1 MTPYKHKTIVFL
13 FFILFIGI
21 TKSFA
26 QNTKRPNIIFIM
38 TDDQSSI
45 VPTKNDTEVQSR
57 PFGFNGD
64 QDVHTPIIDGLAKN
78 GMIFS
83 NAYVSS
89 SVCSPSRYTMLTGR
103 YASRSKG
110 TIFMKQHPLGTM
122 TRVENNT
129 EIENDLDNLPKL
141 LQQLGYKTGF
151 VGKSHI
157 MEHDK
162 LLQRKNWVKH
172 GFKEFDK
179 EANPNNEAVSA
190 AAAHNHQVWVDIIK
204 EYGFD
209 YANAVYGG
217 NLKEVYNDSL
227 NVHNVEW
234 KNKAAIEFIEKNKDK
249 PFFLYY
255 SETIPHGPAP
265 WIKRNGKYIFSLDAN
280 PKFTG
285 EGYVNETYSYL
296 PTRQE
301 IKNEIKSLGKD
312 QNHSWLLWFDYA
324 IGAIVNKLKK
334 EGIYE
339 NTLIVLTSDH
349 GAYNHGKTTLY
360 ESGVKV
366 PLMMH
371 WPNGIKA
378 NSVYKE
384 QVQNIDFTPTFLE
397 LAGFNLKKVKTPL
410 DGVSLKNVLKGKQK
424 PVHDYLYFELGY
436 ARAVATKNWKYI
448 SVRYDQESEQKIQNG
463 QLFNGWQGSKIKLPY
478 YTRNSH
484 LGYHSSRH
492 NPLYFQRDQ
501 LFNLENDPHEQ
512 INLHSREEKKL
523 EELKVI
529 LSNCLKKF
537 KNRPYGEFI
546 N

>member
-1 MTPYKHKTIVFL
+1 MTVYNFKVLGFL
-13 FFILFIGI
+13 FLLIFVG
-21 TKSFA
+21 TNKSSA
-26 QNTKRPNIIFIM
+26 QNIKKPNIIFIM

-45 VPTKNDTEVQSR
+45 VPSKEDKGVQSR

-64 QDVHTPIIDGLAKN
+64 KEVHTPVIDSLAKG
-78 GMIFS
+78 GMIFN

-89 SVCSPSRYTMLTGR
+89 SVCSPSRYSMLTGR
-103 YASRSKG
+103 YASRSRGKV
-110 TIFMKQHPLGTM
+110 FMKQHPLGTM

-129 EIENDLDNLPKL
+129 ELENDLDNLPKL
-141 LQQLGYKTGF
+141 LQKLGYKTGF

-162 LLQRKNWVKH
+162 LLQRKNWLKN
-172 GFKEFDK
+172 GFKELGKYADPHD
-179 EANPNNEAVSA
+179 EEVSK
-190 AAAHNHQVWVDIIK
+190 AAAHNHQMWAEIIK

-234 KNKAAIEFIEKNKDK
+234 KNKAALDFIETNKES

-265 WIKRNGKYIFSLDAN
+265 WIKRNRKYKHGLDAN

-285 EGYVNETYSYL
+285 EGYVNESYSYL
-296 PTRQE
+296 PSRQE
-301 IKNEIKSLGKD
+301 IKDEITSLGKD
-312 QNHSWLLWFDYA
+312 LDHAWLLWFDYA
-324 IGAIVNKLKK
+324 IGALVQKLKD

-339 NTLIVLTSDH
+339 NTIIVITSDH
-349 GAYNHGKTTLY
+349 GSYNYGKTTLY

-366 PLMMH
+366 PLLVH
-371 WPNGIKA
+371 WPTGIKP
-378 NSVYKE
+378 NSVYNE
-384 QVQNIDFTPTFLE
+384 QVQNIDFTPTFLD
-397 LAGFNLKKVKTPL
+397 LAGYKLKKKNHF
-410 DGVSLKNVLKGKQK
+410 DGVSLKKVLFGSQN
-424 PVHDYLYFELGY
+424 PVRDFLYFELGY
-436 ARAVATKNWKYI
+436 ARAVATKEWKYI
-448 SVRYDQESEQKIQNG
+448 SVRYDPEKEQKIQNG
-463 QLFNGWQGSKIKLPY
+463 IMFNGFKGRKIPLPY

-492 NPLYFQRDQ
+492 NPLYFEKDQ
-501 LFNLENDPHEQ
+501 LFDLANNPKEHNNLYRKNHKEA
-512 INLHSREEKKL
+512 KKL
-523 EELKVI
+523 KSLLIETLE
-529 LSNCLKKF
+529 SF
-537 KNRPYGEFI
+537 PNRPYGEFV

>member
-1 MTPYKHKTIVFL
+1 MTAYNFKVLGFL
-13 FFILFIGI
+13 LLLIFVGTNISL
-21 TKSFA
+21 A
-26 QNTKRPNIIFIM
+26 QDIKKPNVIFIM

-45 VPTKNDTEVQSR
+45 VPSKEDKGVQSR

-64 QDVHTPIIDGLAKN
+64 KEVHTPVIDSLAKG
-78 GMIFS
+78 GMIFN

-89 SVCSPSRYTMLTGR
+89 SVCSPSRYSMLTGR
-103 YASRSKG
+103 YASRSRGKV
-110 TIFMKQHPLGTM
+110 FMKQHPLGAM

-129 EIENDLDNLPKL
+129 ELENDLDNLPKL
-141 LQQLGYKTGF
+141 LQKLGYKTGF

-162 LLQRKNWVKH
+162 LLQRKNWLKN

-179 EANPNNEAVSA
+179 NADPHDEEVSQA
-190 AAAHNHQVWVDIIK
+190 AFHNHEVWVNIIK

-217 NLKEVYNDSL
+217 NLKEVFNDSL

-234 KNKAAIEFIEKNKDK
+234 KNKAALDFIDTNKDV

-265 WIKRNGKYIFSLDAN
+265 WIKKNGKYKHSLDAN

-285 EGYVNETYSYL
+285 EGYNDESYSYL
-296 PTRQE
+296 PSRQE
-301 IKNEIKSLGKD
+301 IKDEITSLGKD
-312 QNHSWLLWFDYA
+312 QDHAWLLWFDYA
-324 IGAIVNKLKK
+324 IGALVQKLKD

-339 NTLIVLTSDH
+339 NTIIVITSDH
-349 GAYNHGKTTLY
+349 GSYNYGKTTLY

-366 PLMMH
+366 PLLVH
-371 WPNGIKA
+371 WPNGIKP
-378 NSVYKE
+378 NSVYNE
-384 QVQNIDFTPTFLE
+384 QVQNIDFAPTFLD
-397 LAGFNLKKVKTPL
+397 LAGDKLKKKHQF
-410 DGVSLKNVLKGKQK
+410 DGVSLKKVLFGSQN
-424 PVHDYLYFELGY
+424 PVHDFLYFELGY
-436 ARAVATKNWKYI
+436 ARAVATKEWKYI
-448 SVRYDQESEQKIQNG
+448 SVRYDPEKEQKIQNG
-463 QLFNGWQGSKIKLPY
+463 KMFNGFQGRKIPLPY

-492 NPLYFQRDQ
+492 NPLYFERDQ
-501 LFNLENDPHEQ
+501 LFDLVNDPKEHN
-512 INLHSREEKKL
+512 NLYSKNHNEAKKL
-523 EELKVI
+523 KSLLMETLQ
-529 LSNCLKKF
+529 SF
-537 KNRPYGEFI
+537 PNRPYGEFM

>member
-1 MTPYKHKTIVFL
+1 MTVYNFKVLGLLFL
-13 FFILFIGI
+13 LIFIG
-21 TKSFA
+21 TNKLSA
-26 QNTKRPNIIFIM
+26 QNIKKPNIIFIM

-45 VPTKNDTEVQSR
+45 VPSKEDKGVQSR

-64 QDVHTPIIDGLAKN
+64 KEVHTPIIDSLAKG
-78 GMIFS
+78 GMVFS

-89 SVCSPSRYTMLTGR
+89 SVCSPSRYSMLTGR

-110 TIFMKQHPLGTM
+110 KVFMKQHPLGTM

-129 EIENDLDNLPKL
+129 ELENDLDNLPKL
-141 LQQLGYKTGF
+141 LQKLGYKTGF

-162 LLQRKNWVKH
+162 LIQRKNWVKH

-179 EANPNNEAVSA
+179 NADPKNEEVSK
-190 AAAHNHQVWVDIIK
+190 AAAHNHQMWVEIIK

-234 KNKAAIEFIEKNKDK
+234 KNKAALDFIDAYKEA

-265 WIKRNGKYIFSLDAN
+265 WIKRNGKYKHGLDAN

-285 EGYVNETYSYL
+285 EGYLDESYSYL
-296 PTRQE
+296 PSRQE
-301 IKNEIKSLGKD
+301 IKDEIISLEKD
-312 QNHSWLLWFDYA
+312 LDHAWLLWFDYA
-324 IGAIVNKLKK
+324 IGALVQKLKD
-334 EGIYE
+334 EGIYD
-339 NTLIVLTSDH
+339 NTIIVITSDH
-349 GAYNHGKTTLY
+349 GSYNYGKTTLY

-366 PLMMH
+366 PLLVH
-371 WPNGIKA
+371 WPNGIKP
-378 NSVYKE
+378 NSVYDE
-384 QVQNIDFTPTFLE
+384 QVQNIDFAPTFLD
-397 LAGFNLKKVKTPL
+397 LAGYKLKKKNHF
-410 DGVSLKNVLKGKQK
+410 DGVSLKKVLFGSQN
-424 PVHDYLYFELGY
+424 PVHDFLYFELGY
-436 ARAVATKNWKYI
+436 ARAVATKEWKYI
-448 SVRYDQESEQKIQNG
+448 SVRYDQENEQKIQNG
-463 QLFNGWQGSKIKLPY
+463 IMFNGFKGRKIPLPY

-492 NPLYFQRDQ
+492 NPLYFERDQ
-501 LFNLENDPHEQ
+501 LFDLLNDPKEHN
-512 INLHSREEKKL
+512 NLYSKNHKEAKKL
-523 EELKVI
+523 KSLLIETLE
-529 LSNCLKKF
+529 SF
-537 KNRPYGEFI
+537 PNRPYREFV

>member
-1 MTPYKHKTIVFL
+1 MTSYNHKTIAFI
-13 FFILFIGI
+13 FFILFISI
-21 TKSFA
+21 TKSLG
-26 QNTKRPNIIFIM
+26 QNTKKPNIIFIM
-38 TDDQSSI
+38 TDDQSAI
-45 VPTKNDTEVQSR
+45 VPTKNDNQVQSR

-64 QDVHTPIIDGLAKN
+64 EEVHTPIIDGLAKE
-78 GMIFS
+78 GIIFN

-110 TIFMKQHPLGTM
+110 NVFMKQHPIGTM

-129 EIENDLDNLPKL
+129 ELESDLENLPKL
-141 LQQLGYKTGF
+141 LQQIGYKTGF

-179 EANPNNEAVSA
+179 DANPINEEVSA
-190 AAAHNHQVWVDIIK
+190 AAAHNHQVWVNIIK

-234 KNKAAIEFIEKNKDK
+234 KNKAAINFIDQNKDK

-285 EGYVNETYSYL
+285 EGYVDETYSYL

-301 IKNEIKSLGKD
+301 IKDEIKSLGKNTD
-312 QNHSWLLWFDYA
+312 HSWLLWFDYA
-324 IGAIVNKLKK
+324 IGAIVDKLKK
-334 EGIYE
+334 EGIYD
-339 NTLIVLTSDH
+339 NTLIVITSDH
-349 GAYNHGKTTLY
+349 GEYNHGKTTLY

-378 NSVYKE
+378 NSVYNE

-397 LAGFNLKKVKTPL
+397 LAGFDLKKVKTPL
-410 DGVSLKNVLKGKQK
+410 DGVSLKKVLKGNQK

-436 ARAVATKNWKYI
+436 ARAIATKSWKYI
-448 SVRYDQESEQKIQNG
+448 SVRYDPVSEQKIQNG
-463 QLFNGWQGSKIKLPY
+463 ELFNGWQGKKIELPY
-478 YTRNSH
+478 YIRNSH
-484 LGYHSSRH
+484 LGNLSSIH

-501 LFNLENDPHEQ
+501 LFDLVKDSKEQYNLYNENHKEV
-512 INLHSREEKKL
+512 KKL
-523 EELKVI
+523 NNLLIKTLK
-529 LSNCLKKF
+529 SF
-537 KNRPYGEFI
+537 PNRPYGEFV

>member
-1 MTPYKHKTIVFL
+1 MTVYNFKVLGFL
-13 FFILFIGI
+13 FLLIFIG
-21 TKSFA
+21 TNKSSA
-26 QNTKRPNIIFIM
+26 QNIKKPNIIFIM

-45 VPTKNDTEVQSR
+45 VPSKEDKGVQSR

-64 QDVHTPIIDGLAKN
+64 KEVHTPIIDSLAKG
-78 GMIFS
+78 GMVFS

-89 SVCSPSRYTMLTGR
+89 SVCSPSRYSMLTGR

-110 TIFMKQHPLGTM
+110 KVFMKQHPLGTM

-129 EIENDLDNLPKL
+129 ELENDLDNLPKL
-141 LQQLGYKTGF
+141 LQKLGYKTGF

-179 EANPNNEAVSA
+179 NADPKNEEVSK
-190 AAAHNHQVWVDIIK
+190 AAAHNHQIWVEIIK

-234 KNKAAIEFIEKNKDK
+234 KNKAALDFIDAYKEA

-265 WIKRNGKYIFSLDAN
+265 WIKRNGKYKHGLDAN

-285 EGYVNETYSYL
+285 EGYLDESYSYL
-296 PTRQE
+296 PSRQE
-301 IKNEIKSLGKD
+301 IKDEITSLGKD
-312 QNHSWLLWFDYA
+312 LDHAWLLWFDYA
-324 IGAIVNKLKK
+324 IGALVQKLKD
-334 EGIYE
+334 EGIYD
-339 NTLIVLTSDH
+339 NTIIVITSDH
-349 GAYNHGKTTLY
+349 GSYNYGKTTLY

-366 PLMMH
+366 PLLVH
-371 WPNGIKA
+371 WPNGIKP
-378 NSVYKE
+378 NSVYDE
-384 QVQNIDFTPTFLE
+384 QVQNIDFAPTFLD
-397 LAGFNLKKVKTPL
+397 LAGYKLNKKNHF
-410 DGVSLKNVLKGKQK
+410 DGVSLKKVLFGSQN
-424 PVHDYLYFELGY
+424 PVHDFLYFELGY
-436 ARAVATKNWKYI
+436 ARAVATKEWKYI
-448 SVRYDQESEQKIQNG
+448 SVRYDQENEQKIQNG
-463 QLFNGWQGSKIKLPY
+463 IMFNGFKGRKIPLPY

-501 LFNLENDPHEQ
+501 LFDLVNDPKEQ
-512 INLHSREEKKL
+512 INLYNKNHKEAKKL
-523 EELKVI
+523 KSLLIETLE
-529 LSNCLKKF
+529 SF
-537 KNRPYGEFI
+537 PNRPYGEFV

>member
-1 MTPYKHKTIVFL
+1 MTVYNFKLLGFL
-13 FFILFIGI
+13 LFIGANI
-21 TKSFA
+21 SLA
-26 QNTKRPNIIFIM
+26 QDIKKPNIIFIM

-45 VPTKNDTEVQSR
+45 VPSEEDKGVQSR

-64 QDVHTPIIDGLAKN
+64 KEVHTPVIDSLAKG
-78 GMIFS
+78 GMIFN

-89 SVCSPSRYTMLTGR
+89 SVCSPSRYSMLTGR

-110 TIFMKQHPLGTM
+110 KVFMKQHPLGTM

-129 EIENDLDNLPKL
+129 ELENDLDNLPKM
-141 LQQLGYKTGF
+141 LQTLGYKTGF

-162 LLQRKNWVKH
+162 LIQRKNWVKH

-179 EANPNNEAVSA
+179 NADPNDVEVSQA
-190 AAAHNHQVWVDIIK
+190 ASHNHEAWINIIK
-204 EYGFD
+204 DYGFD

-234 KNKAAIEFIEKNKDK
+234 KNKAALDFIDTNKAS

-265 WIKRNGKYIFSLDAN
+265 WIKKNGKYTHGLDAN

-285 EGYVNETYSYL
+285 EGYVDESYSYL
-296 PTRQE
+296 PSRQE
-301 IKNEIKSLGKD
+301 IKDEIVSLGKD
-312 QNHSWLLWFDYA
+312 QDHAWLLWFDYA
-324 IGAIVNKLKK
+324 IGALVQKLKE
-334 EGIYE
+334 EGIYD
-339 NTLIVLTSDH
+339 NTIIVITSDH
-349 GAYNHGKTTLY
+349 GSYNYGKTTLY

-366 PLMMH
+366 PLLVH
-371 WPNGIKA
+371 WPNGIKP
-378 NSVYKE
+378 NTVYNE
-384 QVQNIDFTPTFLE
+384 QVQNIDIAPTFLD
-397 LAGFNLKKVKTPL
+397 LAGYKLKKKHQF
-410 DGVSLKNVLKGKQK
+410 DGVSFKKVLFGSKN
-424 PVHDYLYFELGY
+424 PIHDYLYFELGY
-436 ARAVATKNWKYI
+436 ARAVATKEWKYI
-448 SVRYDQESEQKIQNG
+448 SVRYDSEKEQKIQNG
-463 QLFNGWQGSKIKLPY
+463 KMFNGFQGRKISLPY

-492 NPLYFQRDQ
+492 NPLYFERDQ
-501 LFNLENDPHEQ
+501 LFDLVNDSKEQNNIYNENDKEV
-512 INLHSREEKKL
+512 KKL
-523 EELKVI
+523 KRLLIKTLE
-529 LSNCLKKF
+529 SF
-537 KNRPYGEFI
+537 PNRPYGEFV